1 MDNDVYVKEPGNGI
15 IRMAGAEIIDT
26 WEDGC
31 LIRSDEALPEEAGR
45 TYFVEEGGLLV
56 AVHFSPA
63 RQEQAPYDYAAQKVR
78 TDTRKLPARSAA
90 LTSA

>member
-15 IRMAGAEIIDT
+15 VRMAGAEIIDT

-31 LIRSDEALPEEAGR
+31 LIRSEEVLPEEVGR
-45 TYFVEEGGLLV
+45 SFFVEEGGHLV

-63 RQEQAPYDYAAQKVR
+63 RQQQAPFDYAAQKDR

-90 LTSA
+90 LSSA

>member
-26 WEDGC
+26 WENGC
-31 LIRSDEALPEEAGR
+31 LIRSEEVLPEEAGR
-45 TYFVEEGGLLV
+45 SYYVEEGGHLV
-56 AVHFSPA
+56 AVHFSRA
-63 RQEQAPYDYAAQKVR
+63 RQEQGPFDYSAQKDR
-78 TDTRKLPARSAA
+78 TDTRKLPARATA